1 MASIAFKSNVRLK
14 ILTESLIFILN
25 RLSWAHDKFSK
36 DCPKTLTITSINDS
50 QHMGNSRHYTNEA
63 IDLRSKDFI
72 SNVAKSRFRENLEN
86 FLNENNPDKFTVLL
100 ESLGKDNEHFHI
112 QVKKGQKFPQIFK
125 MTITETTEVLT
136 IVGSGIAFLIIVGK
150 WIQRRESLAH
160 QVAAQIRLVEDKIKG
175 CEVSLDEI
183 YDWKNKELPIMLDK
197 EYARRTEV
205 DLRLQYIEH
214 KMEETSKTAN
224 EIKSDLQSLVIHL
237 IGKGEY
243 DRRKV
248 SA

>member
-1 MASIAFKSNVRLK
+1 
-14 ILTESLIFILN
+14 
-25 RLSWAHDKFSK
+25 
-36 DCPKTLTITSINDS
+36 
-50 QHMGNSRHYTNEA
+50 
-63 IDLRSKDFI
+63 
-72 SNVAKSRFRENLEN
+72 
-86 FLNENNPDKFTVLL
+86 
-100 ESLGKDNEHFHI
+100 
-112 QVKKGQKFPQIFK
+112 

-183 YDWKNKELPIMLDK
+183 YDWKNKELPTMLDK

-214 KMEETSKTAN
+214 KMEETAKTAN

>member
-1 MASIAFKSNVRLK
+1 
-14 ILTESLIFILN
+14 
-25 RLSWAHDKFSK
+25 
-36 DCPKTLTITSINDS
+36 
-50 QHMGNSRHYTNEA
+50 
-63 IDLRSKDFI
+63 
-72 SNVAKSRFRENLEN
+72 
-86 FLNENNPDKFTVLL
+86 
-100 ESLGKDNEHFHI
+100 
-112 QVKKGQKFPQIFK
+112 

>member
-1 MASIAFKSNVRLK
+1 
-14 ILTESLIFILN
+14 
-25 RLSWAHDKFSK
+25 
-36 DCPKTLTITSINDS
+36 
-50 QHMGNSRHYTNEA
+50 
-63 IDLRSKDFI
+63 
-72 SNVAKSRFRENLEN
+72 
-86 FLNENNPDKFTVLL
+86 
-100 ESLGKDNEHFHI
+100 
-112 QVKKGQKFPQIFK
+112 

-160 QVAAQIRLVEDKIKG
+160 QVADQIRLVEDKIKG

-183 YDWKNKELPIMLDK
+183 YDWKNKELPTMLDK

-214 KMEETSKTAN
+214 KMEETAKTAN